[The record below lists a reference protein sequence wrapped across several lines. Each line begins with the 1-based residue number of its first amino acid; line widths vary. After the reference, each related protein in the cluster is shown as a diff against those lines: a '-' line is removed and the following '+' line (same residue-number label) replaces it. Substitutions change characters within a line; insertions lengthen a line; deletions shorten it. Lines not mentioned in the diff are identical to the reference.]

1 LQHVNHINGTIPTK
15 FGNLDQVCFLEVGEN
30 ELIGTI
36 PSETGRLQLLKPLVL
51 SNNELCG
58 TVPTSLLDLA
68 ALRKYIYFHLAAT
81 YLIIFIS
88 PYVSAFYR
96 NFVAKQE

>member
-1 LQHVNHINGTIPTK
+1 MNHFNGTIPTQ
-15 FGNLDQVCFLEVGEN
+15 FGNLDQVYFLGVGKN
-30 ELIGTI
+30 ELAGTI
-36 PSETGRLQLLKPLVL
+36 PSEIGRLQLLKTLVL

-58 TVPTSLLDLA
+58 TVPTSLLDLT
-68 ALRKYIYFHLAAT
+68 ALGKYVYFRLAAT

-96 NFVAKQE
+96 NFVAKRE